1 MEEQYFIANLA
12 FGMSLALK
20 MVVATDRQDAIQT
33 IYDNY
38 EHANILGL
46 LSLDELDEIAK
57 AADEG
62 STYFVTEVH
71 KDGDRLITNS
81 ITEKGSSLE
90 QLKIKY
96 ENRDTAIMNCDQM
109 KTMVDGIYQWLQREG
124 TTQQPLLSNR
134 LH

>member
-46 LSLDELDEIAK
+46 LSLDELDEIAQTV
-57 AADEG
+57 DEG

-71 KDGDRLITNS
+71 KDGDRLITKS
-81 ITEKGSSLE
+81 ITEKGVSFE

-96 ENRDTAIMNCDQM
+96 ENRDAAIMDCDQM
-109 KTMVDGIYQWLQREG
+109 KTMIHEIYQWLQREG
-124 TTQQPLLSNR
+124 TNQAPLLSNR